1 MMEADARSLACS
13 HQTIARDEYFALL
26 SVADLALITALRDGM
41 NTTSMEFTICQ
52 DKTSKAP
59 IVLSEFMGTASSFG
73 NAPLLINPH
82 DVLGVAA
89 AINQGLTMNQAER
102 EERHAEI
109 YKHVTSHTSGC
120 WAASVVK
127 LLLENIGGEHSAH
140 ETPFLDKQAM
150 KEKYT
155 SAKKRLLLFDYDGT
169 LTPIVKVPSEA
180 TPTERTLAAISKL
193 AEDPRNI
200 VYLISG
206 RDGDFLDEHWGHVKS
221 LGLSAEHGCFLR
233 PPGGEGWKGLTDKLD
248 MSWMSE
254 VQDIFQYYTE
264 VRFLLHLL
272 PHPSGKERLTD
283 RGACSCVHS
292 ERPEVTLSSRRPRS
306 PGTTDR
312 VIPTLGTSGSLLSQ
326 VGDDVDL
333 FSRFDAQIVPMQAV
347 PRPA

>member
-1 MMEADARSLACS
+1 MRALLCLALARASLTAGPSLSFSARARS

-26 SVADLALITALRDGM
+26 SVADLAVITALRDGM

-52 DKTSKAP
+52 DRTSKAP
-59 IVLSEFMGTASSFG
+59 IVLSEFMGTASSFK
-73 NAPLLINPH
+73 AALLINPH

-89 AINQGLTMNQAER
+89 AINQGLTMPVAEKER
-102 EERHAEI
+102 RHAEA
-109 YKHVTSHTSGC
+109 YAHVTSHSSGC

-140 ETPFLDKQAM
+140 ETPFLDKAVM
-150 KEKYT
+150 KQQYDA
-155 SAKKRLLLFDYDGT
+155 AKKRLMLFDYDGT

-180 TPTERTLAAISKL
+180 TPTARTLAAISKL
-193 AEDPRNI
+193 AEDPRNV

-254 VQDIFQYYTE
+254 VQEIFQYYTE
-264 VRFLLHLL
+264 VSVAASCLLLC
-272 PHPSGKERLTD
+272 P
-283 RGACSCVHS
+283 ACC
-292 ERPEVTLSSRRPRS
+292 
-306 PGTTDR
+306 
-312 VIPTLGTSGSLLSQ
+312 
-326 VGDDVDL
+326 
-333 FSRFDAQIVPMQAV
+333 
-347 PRPA
+347 

>member
-1 MMEADARSLACS
+1 LRS

-41 NTTSMEFTICQ
+41 NTTSMEFAICQ

-73 NAPLLINPH
+73 SALLINPH

-89 AINQGLTMNQAER
+89 AINQGLTMSQEEKER
-102 EERHAEI
+102 RHAEV
-109 YKHVTSHTSGC
+109 YEQVTSHSSGC
-120 WAASVVK
+120 WAASVLKV
-127 LLLENIGGEHSAH
+127 LLENIGGEHSAH
-140 ETPFLDKQAM
+140 ETPFVDKTVM
-150 KEKYT
+150 KEKYDA
-155 SAKKRLLLFDYDGT
+155 AKKRLMLFDYDGT

-180 TPTERTLAAISKL
+180 TPTPRTLAAISKL

-233 PPGGEGWKGLTDKLD
+233 PPGGEGWKGLTEKLD

-254 VQDIFQYYTE
+254 VQEIFQYYTE
-264 VRFLLHLL
+264 VRLVSASLTVCALADVLSCLLAR
-272 PHPSGKERLTD
+272 SARRAAT
-283 RGACSCVHS
+283 S
-292 ERPEVTLSSRRPRS
+292 SSRRPRS
-306 PGTTDR
+306 LGTTASR
-312 VIPTLGTSGSLLSQ
+312 IPTSARSSASSATTCLRALSPP
-326 VGDDVDL
+326 VG
-333 FSRFDAQIVPMQAV
+333 R
-347 PRPA
+347 